1 MAVKKK
7 LPKDKP
13 SALKINATP
22 EGGFYVTQLPLFRDT
37 EAQIVFSCALMED
50 LLEYIKENIR
60 DYGVEP

>member
-13 SALKINATP
+13 SALKINAAM
-22 EGGFYVTQLPLFRDT
+22 EGGFYVTQTPFIGA
-37 EAQIVFSCALMED
+37 EANIVFSCALMED